1 MFKEYAQYAAIGLA
15 QLILLGAMSATEA
28 LVAAIFQADKLNPEL
43 NAIIHRLHEY
53 AYNAECSGCLY
64 RIFSGVLYLL
74 KDLSF
79 YVEGEPIKLGSRSI
93 NIIPPVDS
101 EMVQLS
107 LADEIERAGR
117 FTKAAFEK
125 TKKTG

>member
-1 MFKEYAQYAAIGLA
+1 M
-15 QLILLGAMSATEA
+15 
-28 LVAAIFQADKLNPEL
+28 
-43 NAIIHRLHEY
+43 
-53 AYNAECSGCLY
+53 
-64 RIFSGVLYLL
+64 
-74 KDLSF
+74 
-79 YVEGEPIKLGSRSI
+79 GSCSI

-107 LADEIERAGR
+107 LADEIERVGR